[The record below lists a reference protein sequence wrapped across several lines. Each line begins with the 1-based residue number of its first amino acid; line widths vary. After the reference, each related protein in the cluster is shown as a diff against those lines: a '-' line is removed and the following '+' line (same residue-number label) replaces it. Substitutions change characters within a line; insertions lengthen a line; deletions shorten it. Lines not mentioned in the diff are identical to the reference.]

1 MLLLFRL
8 IHLTKI
14 DIIYRLVIVDSCY
27 THVNNYFKG
36 DIQLFSS
43 IEGYFPLMNILYKV
57 DLIYQN
63 LFTGVITRRGE
74 VLDYYTC

>member
-1 MLLLFRL
+1 M
-8 IHLTKI
+8 
-14 DIIYRLVIVDSCY
+14 DSCY

-57 DLIYQN
+57 DPIYQN
-63 LFTGVITRRGE
+63 LFYRRYNQKRGSAGLLHL
-74 VLDYYTC
+74 LDFN